1 MGKIQHIVKLRQLL
15 RRWRTKA
22 RRSAGEKAAT
32 DVPIGHVAIC
42 VGSCNR
48 RYVVRTA
55 HLNHPAFRI
64 LLNQAEEEYGFSN
77 LPGPLSLPC
86 DESLFLSILRQIS
99 SSDSSH
105 FPTSENFEIPAARG
119 CLFLADGESSV
130 SGDALPLLQGNADKP
145 VR

>member
-32 DVPIGHVAIC
+32 DVPIGH
-42 VGSCNR
+42 
-48 RYVVRTA
+48 
-55 HLNHPAFRI
+55 
-64 LLNQAEEEYGFSN
+64 AEEEYGFSN

-130 SGDALPLLQGNADKP
+130 SGDALPPSSKEMPISRLKWPKKALNAQGK
-145 VR
+145 